1 MNRLTQKLAVRTFHN
16 GSVVTKEPT
25 GRDLFNRMNS
35 CICDNDPTGAW
46 HNYQQLLYMRST
58 EQPHTNRTLF
68 AQTPRPRDLP
78 HSARPYIHDAHSRIL
93 RVLRIDTIHGYSR
106 AHLDQLAQWAAQY
119 VREAAADSHVL
130 QASDVNSLLH
140 VFAVQRNGTAADHVW
155 QYATLTGVVTDVT
168 NYNAY
173 INACLRAQ
181 NYGRAFEVVREMRE
195 RGVQPST
202 WTQAYLI
209 RLYGETGDLESARRE
224 FARACRNS
232 PWAGV
237 TAGADTVRTKYWQDK
252 TDDRG
257 VYGLGIGTFNEM
269 LGVLGRNGLMREMRE
284 LFIRI
289 TGLPIEAING
299 ELHGKIRSTGL
310 RPNAHT
316 FHELIH
322 WHATYW
328 DMDTAV
334 NIVRLMSK
342 CGVRPVPKTLK
353 LLVTP
358 QTAERDVETCAQ
370 IAILL
375 REEYGVAVS
384 QSVVR
389 IIETAREKAEE
400 MEEQIRSAEAQK
412 PTFLQTLSDLTGLSS
427 LSGSNAQ
434 PKDS

>member
-1 MNRLTQKLAVRTFHN
+1 MNRLTQKLAVRTLHT
-16 GSVVTKEPT
+16 GSAATKGPT
-25 GRDLFNRMNS
+25 GRDLFERMNS
-35 CICDNDPTGAW
+35 CIRDNDPPGAW
-46 HNYQQLLYMRST
+46 HNYQQLLHMRSF
-58 EQPHTNRTLF
+58 EQPLTNRSLF

-78 HSARPYIHDAHSRIL
+78 LSAHPYIHDAHSRIL
-93 RVLRIDTIHGYSR
+93 RVLHINTIHGYSR
-106 AHLDQLAQWAAQY
+106 AQLDQLAQWASQY

-130 QASDVNSLLH
+130 SASDVNTLLH

-155 QYATLTGVVTDVT
+155 QYATLTGVVANVT

-173 INACLRAQ
+173 INACLRAH

-232 PWAGV
+232 PWTGVNAG
-237 TAGADTVRTKYWQDK
+237 TNTVGTKYWQEK
-252 TDDRG
+252 TDDRS
-257 VYGLGIGTFNEM
+257 VFGLGIGTFNEM
-269 LGVLGRNGLMREMRE
+269 LGVLGRNGLMSEMRD
-284 LFIRI
+284 LFVRF
-289 TGLPIEAING
+289 TGIPIEAIND
-299 ELHGKIRSTGL
+299 ELKGKIRHTGL

-316 FHELIH
+316 FHELIY

-342 CGVRPVPKTLK
+342 CGVQPVPKTLK
-353 LLVTP
+353 LMVTP

-375 REEYGVAVS
+375 REEYGVHVS

-400 MEEQIRSAEAQK
+400 MEEQIKSAEAQN
-412 PTFLQTLSDLTGLSS
+412 PTFLQTLSNLTGLS
-427 LSGSNAQ
+427 GPTAP

>member
-1 MNRLTQKLAVRTFHN
+1 MNRLTLKLAVRTLHT
-16 GSVVTKEPT
+16 GTVGTKGPT

-35 CICDNDPTGAW
+35 CIRDNDPSGAW
-46 HNYQQLLYMRST
+46 LNYQQLLHMRTT
-58 EQPHTNRTLF
+58 EQPHSLNRSLF

-78 HSARPYIHDAHSRIL
+78 LSARPYIHDAHSRIL
-93 RVLRIDTIHGYSR
+93 RVLHINSIHGYSR
-106 AHLDQLAQWAAQY
+106 PHLDQLAQWAAQY

-130 QASDVNSLLH
+130 AASDVNTLLH

-155 QYATLTGVVTDVT
+155 QYATLTGVVADVT

-173 INACLRAQ
+173 INACLRAG

-232 PWAGV
+232 PWTGV
-237 TAGADTVRTKYWQDK
+237 AETSSIGTKYWQEK
-252 TDDRG
+252 TDDHG

-269 LGVLGRNGLMREMRE
+269 LGVLGRNGLMSEMRD
-284 LFIRI
+284 LFMRF
-289 TGLPIEAING
+289 TGLSVEATDG
-299 ELHGKIRSTGL
+299 ELQARAQHTGL

-353 LLVTP
+353 LIVTP

-375 REEYGVAVS
+375 REEYGVQVS

-400 MEEQIRSAEAQK
+400 MEEQIKSAESQN
-412 PTFLQTLSDLTGLSS
+412 PTFLQTLSNLTGLS
-427 LSGSNAQ
+427 GSAAP